1 MNWTEHISMK
11 HMVVTNWY
19 RLMTIAPVP
28 HTTVKREKTSHTMM
42 CSLGSEE
49 FLGTFHCLH
58 WYGTVFC
65 YHLKSHCTNTCMTK
79 AAIRTKR
86 GHEDMLPCC
95 WFSRREERAL
105 RRVCM
110 VLRDWLVS
118 SCSLVSGSRA
128 LTSASSVSR
137 TLGEDFWIRRPGE
150 KRAVKTIY

>member
-11 HMVVTNWY
+11 HMVFTNWY

-28 HTTVKREKTSHTMM
+28 HTENIPYNEPV
-42 CSLGSEE
+42 SLGSIE

-58 WYGTVFC
+58 WYATVFC

-95 WFSRREERAL
+95 WSSRREDRAL

-110 VLRDWLVS
+110 VLSDWLVS

-137 TLGEDFWIRRPGE
+137 TLGEDFWTRRPG
-150 KRAVKTIY
+150 KNRAVETIY